1 VSFEGLRSA
10 GVTPTTLI
18 WRDGLPQWTA
28 ASELPELA
36 GLFRTQASPIE
47 LAAAPS
53 RYSAQPT
60 AAAGQAYS
68 PQAYAAQ
75 SYPTQGGYVQYQAP
89 QAALAT
95 NGLAVASLVMGILAP
110 LLMCVYFIG
119 IVPAVLAIIFGHMA
133 RGQISRGQGSGD
145 GLAIAGLVL
154 GYIAAGLIA
163 AVFVVAIIFVAAAAA
178 R

>member
-1 VSFEGLRSA
+1 
-10 GVTPTTLI
+10 
-18 WRDGLPQWTA
+18 
-28 ASELPELA
+28 
-36 GLFRTQASPIE
+36 
-47 LAAAPS
+47 
-53 RYSAQPT
+53 
-60 AAAGQAYS
+60 
-68 PQAYAAQ
+68 
-75 SYPTQGGYVQYQAP
+75 VQYQAP

-95 NGLAVASLVMGILAP
+95 NGLAVASLVMGIHAP